1 MDPFAPGPLITL
13 DLDAVGPDSTSRRF
27 VATVQEKV
35 LQGLITTNE
44 PRVEGW
50 CVKVRPEHVGD
61 QAESVYDAAF
71 ASVGSWIISHHM
83 EALPGGRGLGLPEAV
98 IDLMCRHLA
107 HPIHSSAHANY
118 RLASGM
124 QNEHRNAD
132 GTRVWCRLF
141 ARGLAAYDPG
151 SDRFLYTGSPVLRG
165 QDPQPCHF
173 LGKGGQR
180 RDRS

>member
-1 MDPFAPGPLITL
+1 MQ
-13 DLDAVGPDSTSRRF
+13 VGPASTSRRF

-50 CVKVRPEHVGD
+50 CVDVRPEHVGD

-124 QNEHRNAD
+124 QMNIGMRRELVCGA
-132 GTRVWCRLF
+132 GSSRVGLPPTIRVQIAFSTPVRLCS
-141 ARGLAAYDPG
+141 RDKTLSLAI
-151 SDRFLYTGSPVLRG
+151 
-165 QDPQPCHF
+165 C
-173 LGKGGQR
+173 
-180 RDRS
+180 